1 MACYRLAQ
9 RERMKEGKG
18 KEIAY
23 AFHSIVLP
31 SISRILLSVVERTR
45 KNKL

>member
-9 RERMKEGKG
+9 RERMKEGMG
-18 KEIAY
+18 KEMAY
-23 AFHSIVLP
+23 AFHSTVLP
-31 SISRILLSVVERTR
+31 SFSRILLSVVERTR